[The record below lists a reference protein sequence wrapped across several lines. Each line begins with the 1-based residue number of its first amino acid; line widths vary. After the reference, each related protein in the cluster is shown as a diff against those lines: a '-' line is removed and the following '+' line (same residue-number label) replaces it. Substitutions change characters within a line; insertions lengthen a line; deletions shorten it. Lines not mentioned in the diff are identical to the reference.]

1 MLLSSEWAVLVGLP
15 SGPLDSCSL
24 GILERAFISW
34 SLSKHNSLEVTAG
47 AMVGG
52 GRKGC
57 ADGNVARWEK
67 GWPSRFE
74 YPLSSVIIPRV
85 VLWGFFETDNFQGGE
100 RQNNAREKP
109 GGRNVP

>member
-1 MLLSSEWAVLVGLP
+1 MLVGLP
-15 SGPLDSCSL
+15 SRPLDSYSL

-34 SLSKHNSLEVTAG
+34 SLSKHNNLEVTAG

-52 GRKGC
+52 RKSC
-57 ADGNVARWEK
+57 ADGNVGRWEK

-74 YPLSSVIIPRV
+74 YPLSSVIIPTV
-85 VLWGFFETDNFQGGE
+85 VLWGVFLRHTDNFQGGE
-100 RQNNAREKP
+100 RQNNAREKA